1 LGALSDIEVVQLSVW
16 NRNVEIKMTGGCL
29 FGKERAHQRF
39 YSLGRGEA
47 FHIPEPSQLSR
58 LVLKTAFHIAT
69 QASCIL
75 KLDSQL
81 PLDDGHDI
89 SLLVDAEIQM
99 VLFEIK
105 GLNDSHAFQNR
116 EHNRCSHHRP
126 DLTTRV
132 GSHGMHQ
139 EVIFWIKFLAFF
151 LNHPCRHRIG

>member
-1 LGALSDIEVVQLSVW
+1 
-16 NRNVEIKMTGGCL
+16 MTGGCL